1 MLAQRAA
8 RVRIV
13 ELYLYKKKKKNTEKK
28 AKKSETQNKTIEKRG
43 ISKTEKIAISFAGHV
58 WRKQIKQF
66 HTGSK

>member
-13 ELYLYKKKKKNTEKK
+13 ELYLIQKKKNTEKK